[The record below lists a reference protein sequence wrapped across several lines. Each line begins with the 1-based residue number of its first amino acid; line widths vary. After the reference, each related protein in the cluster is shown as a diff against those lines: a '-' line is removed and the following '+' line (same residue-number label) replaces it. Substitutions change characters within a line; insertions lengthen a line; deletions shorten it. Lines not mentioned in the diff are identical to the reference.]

1 MASTWSRLCLQQV
14 SDGVEDDGQLLG
26 CQEGRDPR
34 QGWNWISFQKEKEGL
49 KHGFYSKLE
58 TEEKRQLLIG
68 ITKRMIGFSQ
78 PAAFF
83 FLWVGCW
90 G

>member
-1 MASTWSRLCLQQV
+1 MARESSVLMASTWSRLCLQQV

-58 TEEKRQLLIG
+58 TEETSLTRIYVKLSEL
-68 ITKRMIGFSQ
+68 
-78 PAAFF
+78 
-83 FLWVGCW
+83 
-90 G
+90 